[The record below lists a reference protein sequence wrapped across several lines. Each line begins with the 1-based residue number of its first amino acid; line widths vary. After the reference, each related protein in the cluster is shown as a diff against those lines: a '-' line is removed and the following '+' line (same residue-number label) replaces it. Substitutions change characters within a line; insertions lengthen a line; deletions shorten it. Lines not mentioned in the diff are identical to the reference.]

1 MATHQILYW
10 KDVPAQV
17 RVFEGKKRISRPMP
31 DRFQTEID
39 RIAMKEGLAG
49 SDEYLDSWSWGSYNN
64 ISGTAKEAALSA
76 AEHFNRQF
84 PLDFVA
90 RIKKLHGSD
99 IRDPTPGAIDHWC
112 AYGKS

>member
-1 MATHQILYW
+1 MYW
-10 KDVPAQV
+10 KEIPIQV
-17 RVFEGKKRISRPMP
+17 QGLDEIGPTTIPLQ
-31 DRFQTEID
+31 DRFQKGVD
-39 RIAMKEGLAG
+39 AVAMFDGSVG

-99 IRDPTPGAIDHWC
+99 IRDPTPGAINHWC

>member
-49 SDEYLDSWSWGSYNN
+49 SDEYLDQWQWTERRERPGDA
-64 ISGTAKEAALSA
+64 GEVLSA
-76 AEHFNRQF
+76 LLQELEAEYDNKH
-84 PLDFVA
+84 
-90 RIKKLHGSD
+90 
-99 IRDPTPGAIDHWC
+99 
-112 AYGKS
+112 